1 LLATQPWQKGVG
13 GSVRELITLGAL
25 YDIVKHEHGA
35 VVAGFED
42 EDVLVLGLF
51 VVEDLV
57 HFEGHCL
64 ARPHVGDL
72 AEPAI

>member
-1 LLATQPWQKGVG
+1 MVTEGVG
-13 GSVRELITLGAL
+13 GGVRKLIPLRAL
-25 YDIVKHEHGA
+25 YDIVEYEHGA

-42 EDVLVLGLF
+42 EDVLVFRFL
-51 VVEDLV
+51 VVEDLI
-57 HFEGHCL
+57 HFEGHSL